1 MLYIANISEDDVME
15 GGHNQYVQLVED
27 YAANED
33 AEVVVICAKIEEEEA
48 ELEEEEK

>member
-27 YAANED
+27 YAAKKKMQKSLWF
-33 AEVVVICAKIEEEEA
+33 VRKS
-48 ELEEEEK
+48 KKR